1 MKGPLLPHYSRPCQ
15 RCQYLDFERGL
26 HGVGVG
32 VIISGL
38 LRIAAR
44 LISGIIVLLALTAM

>member
-1 MKGPLLPHYSRPCQ
+1 MKGALLPHYSRPCR
-15 RCQYLDFERGL
+15 RCQYLDLERGL

-32 VIISGL
+32 VIVSGL

>member
-1 MKGPLLPHYSRPCQ
+1 MKGAVLPHYPRPCR
-15 RCQYLDFERGL
+15 RCQYLDLERGL

-32 VIISGL
+32 VSGL